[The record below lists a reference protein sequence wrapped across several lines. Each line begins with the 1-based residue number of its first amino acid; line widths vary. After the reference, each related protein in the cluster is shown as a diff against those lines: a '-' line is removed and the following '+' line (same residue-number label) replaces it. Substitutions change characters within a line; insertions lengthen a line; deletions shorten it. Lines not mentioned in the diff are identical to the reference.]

1 MLFFVII
8 LLSKKK
14 KTIKIN
20 LKKAF
25 SGVSY
30 LCSTQSKY
38 YLDKTWH
45 YFKNIFRI
53 TMSYKQLFF
62 SLLNVSSSFMRLFS
76 TGVALK
82 KQVKSFKF
90 FKKSIFCINP
100 LVMTI
105 RFSFVEF
112 FSHLHTVECL
122 NYSKKQYLFLKKL
135 LVSLKTKLRF
145 LIFKKTWTYTT
156 KPVKRIKRRVV
167 KLLKNV

>member
-1 MLFFVII
+1 M
-8 LLSKKK
+8 SKKK
-14 KTIKIN
+14 RTYKIN
-20 LKKAF
+20 LRKAF
-25 SGVSY
+25 FSVSY
-30 LCSTQSKY
+30 LYSMQSKY
-38 YLDKTWH
+38 YFQKTWH

-62 SLLNVSSSFMRLFS
+62 SLLDTNTSFVKLFS

-105 RFSFVEF
+105 RFSFVDF
-112 FSHLHTVECL
+112 FGHLHTIECL

-135 LVSLKTKLRF
+135 LVSLKTNLRF
-145 LIFKKTWTYTT
+145 LIFKKTWSYTT
-156 KPVKRIKRRVV
+156 QPVKRIKRRVV